1 MGEAK
6 RARYIEAMNILSIQ
20 SEVVFGHVGN
30 SAARFALNRLG
41 HTVWAVPSVLLSAH
55 AGYPNV
61 QGRISEVGEM
71 AALIDGLAANGW
83 LDTCDGVLSG
93 YLGAAD
99 QAALVGETVSR
110 IKRANP
116 RALYCLDPVF
126 GDDGRAYAKAGV
138 AEAMARV
145 LLPLADIVTPNAFEL
160 SSLTSIAVRGVDD
173 ALEGARRLGRPCVLA
188 TSVPDAGRIGV
199 LLYEKGEAWFA
210 ATEYFAD
217 APHGAGDLLAALFAG
232 HVLAGVAGPQALARA
247 VAAVFAVIAQSVTE
261 NSPELAL
268 VAAQGALAGD
278 DWQSTVALRKI
289 G

>member
-6 RARYIEAMNILSIQ
+6 RRRYIDAMNVLSIQ

-41 HTVWAVPSVLLSAH
+41 HEVWAVPSVLLSAH

-61 QGRISEVGEM
+61 AGRVSACGVM
-71 AALIDGLAANGW
+71 AELVEGLAANGW
-83 LDTCDGVLSG
+83 LGACDAVLSG

-99 QAALVGETVSR
+99 HAGLVGDTVLR
-110 IKRANP
+110 VKRANP

-126 GDDGRAYAKAGV
+126 GDDGRTYARAGV
-138 AEAMARV
+138 ADAMAQV

-160 SSLTSIAVRGVDD
+160 FSLTGIAVHGADD
-173 ALEGARRLGRPCVLA
+173 ALEAARRLGTPCVLA
-188 TSVPDAGRIGV
+188 TSVPHEDQIGV

-210 ATEYFAD
+210 GTKRFHD
-217 APHGAGDLLAALFAG
+217 APHGAGDLLAALFLG
-232 HVLAGVAGPQALARA
+232 HILTGVDHPEAMARA
-247 VAAVFAVIAQSVTE
+247 VGAVFAVIVQSVKE
-261 NSPELAL
+261 NSRELL
-268 VAAQGALAGD
+268 LISGQGGLDAEG
-278 DWQSTVALRKI
+278 WQSTVSLRKI

>member
-1 MGEAK
+1 M
-6 RARYIEAMNILSIQ
+6 
-20 SEVVFGHVGN
+20 
-30 SAARFALNRLG
+30 
-41 HTVWAVPSVLLSAH
+41 
-55 AGYPNV
+55 
-61 QGRISEVGEM
+61 
-71 AALIDGLAANGW
+71 
-83 LDTCDGVLSG
+83 LSG

-188 TSVPDAGRIGV
+188 TSVPDAARSVCCSMKRARPGLRPPNILPMPRMVRAIFWRRCLWAMFWRG
-199 LLYEKGEAWFA
+199 GGAS
-210 ATEYFAD
+210 
-217 APHGAGDLLAALFAG
+217 GAGPCGGRSIRRDCTKCD
-232 HVLAGVAGPQALARA
+232 R
-247 VAAVFAVIAQSVTE
+247 